1 MMAAEEGYHGISLS
15 RRVMAAT
22 EDVVRELWLDLQSER
37 CSTLMVFKIQ

>member
-22 EDVVRELWLDLQSER
+22 EDVRELWLDLQSEH